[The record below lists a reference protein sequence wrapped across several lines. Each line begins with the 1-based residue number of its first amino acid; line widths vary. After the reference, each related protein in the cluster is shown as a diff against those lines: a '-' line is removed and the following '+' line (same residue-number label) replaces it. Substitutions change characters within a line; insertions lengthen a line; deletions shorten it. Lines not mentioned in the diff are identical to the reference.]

1 MLATAPTSE
10 ITVPCPMYYREG
22 YEYWQQLPDGSL
34 TIGGFRDQAGP
45 SEWSLDARPTAPV
58 QALLESFVR
67 THLGVSAPI
76 THRWAACAGYT
87 ESGLP
92 LLEQVREGVW
102 ALGGYSGTGNV
113 IGALSGRAVVA
124 AALDG
129 NLAPARVLHG
139 PEWRATTTG
148 GRG

>member
-1 MLATAPTSE
+1 MAC
-10 ITVPCPMYYREG
+10 TV
-22 YEYWQQLPDGSL
+22 SL
-34 TIGGFRDQAGP
+34 
-45 SEWSLDARPTAPV
+45 
-58 QALLESFVR
+58 
-67 THLGVSAPI
+67 
-76 THRWAACAGYT
+76 RWAACAGYT

-129 NLAPARVLHG
+129 NFAPARVLHG
-139 PEWRATTTG
+139 PEWRTTTTG

>member
-1 MLATAPTSE
+1 
-10 ITVPCPMYYREG
+10 
-22 YEYWQQLPDGSL
+22 LPSGSL
-34 TIGGFRDQAGP
+34 TIGGFRDQGGP
-45 SEWSLDARPTAPV
+45 GEWSLDARPMAPV
-58 QALLESFVR
+58 QELLEAFVR

-92 LLEQVREGVW
+92 VLEQVREGVW

-124 AALDG
+124 AALDDKP
-129 NLAPARVLHG
+129 APARVLHG
-139 PEWRATTTG
+139 PQWRATVTG